1 MLDGTLKGDAA
12 MATRPLFLL
21 LGALVGLSAR
31 AQVPDTVRYT
41 VLMAGR
47 SAGIEKSWTAADG
60 SFHYYFEFNDRG
72 RGPALTER
80 MVLGAGGVP
89 TLIESIGHDYYKNP
103 VVERFAIANG
113 QATWQNS
120 AERGSKLVA
129 VPTFYLSMDGV
140 VEEEAVLARALLAAP
155 DRTLRLLPDGAARIA
170 RVGELTVHTHGGSRT
185 VVQYAITGLGLTPT
199 AIWLDTGGQ
208 FFAAGSSWFMMIREG
223 YDSVQPN
230 LIKAQ
235 QAADS
240 ARQSTLARTLARKPS
255 VPLVF
260 RNANLFDADS
270 GRVRARTT
278 VVVMGN
284 RITAVGPDG
293 RVAIPAGAEV
303 VDATGKTL
311 LPGLWD
317 MHVHTWDDAGLL
329 DLAAGVTSVRDM
341 ANDVDELQVRRH
353 RWEEGS
359 LVGPRLLMAGFLDGP
374 GPFAGPTKVLVS
386 TDSEARAWIDRYAAM
401 GYIQT
406 KVYSSIRPDLVP
418 AIVDESHKRGL
429 RVSGHIPN
437 GMTAEQAVRAGFDEI
452 QHANFWFLNFWG
464 DSVGDTRTPVR
475 FTAVAERGALLDLGS
490 ERVRAFIQLLKERG
504 TALDPTV
511 NVFEELFVAR
521 KGVVSPGYA
530 AVADRL
536 PPQVRR
542 GLLAGGLP
550 VPEGMDQRYRDSFA
564 AMLRFLKLMYD
575 AGIPLEAG
583 TDAFPGFAYQR
594 ELELYAQ
601 AGIPASAVLQIATI
615 NAARI
620 MHRDSVLGSITPGK
634 LADLIL
640 VDGNP
645 AERISD
651 IRRVALVVKGG
662 TVYEPAMLY
671 RAIGVRP

>member
-1 MLDGTLKGDAA
+1 
-12 MATRPLFLL
+12 MAKQPLL
-21 LGALVGLSAR
+21 LILGTLVGLSAR

-47 SAGIEKSWTAADG
+47 SAGIEKSWTTTDG
-60 SFHYYFEFNDRG
+60 SFHYYLEFNDRG
-72 RGPALTER
+72 RGPALTES

-89 TLIESIGHDYYKNP
+89 MLIESTGHDYYKNS
-103 VVERFAIANG
+103 VAERFAMANG

-120 AERGSKLVA
+120 AERGSKPVA
-129 VPTFYLSMDGV
+129 TPAFYLSMDGA
-140 VEEEAVLARALLAAP
+140 VEEQAVLARALLAAP
-155 DRTLRLLPDGAARIA
+155 NRTLRLLPDGEASIA
-170 RVGELTVHTHGGSRT
+170 SVGELTVHTHGESRT
-185 VVQYAITGLGLTPT
+185 VVQYAITGLDLTPT
-199 AIWLDTGGQ
+199 RVWLDMSGQ
-208 FFAAGSSWFMMIREG
+208 FFAAGGSWFMVIRAG
-223 YDSVQPN
+223 CDSVQPD

-240 ARQSTLARTLARKPS
+240 ARQGILARTLAHKPS
-255 VPLVF
+255 AALVF
-260 RNANLFDADS
+260 QNANLFDADS
-270 GRVRARTT
+270 GKVRARNA
-278 VVVMGN
+278 VVVVGN

-293 RVAIPAGAEV
+293 RVAIPAGAEI

-317 MHVHTWDDAGLL
+317 MHVHTSDDDGLL
-329 DLAAGVTSVRDM
+329 HLAAGVTSVRDM

-353 RWEEGS
+353 RWDDGS
-359 LVGPRLLMAGFLDGP
+359 LLGPRLLMAGFLDGP

-401 GYIQT
+401 GYVQT
-406 KVYSSIRPDLVP
+406 KVYSSIRPELVP

-452 QHANFWFLNFWG
+452 QHANFWFLNFGG

-475 FTAVAERGALLDLGS
+475 FTAVAERGASLDLGS
-490 ERVRAFIQLLKERG
+490 ERVRAFIRLLKERG

-530 AVADRL
+530 SVADRL

-542 GLLAGGLP
+542 GLFAGGLP

-564 AMLRFLKLMYD
+564 AVLRFLKLMYD

-601 AGIPASAVLQIATI
+601 AGIPTSAVLQIATI

-620 MHRDSVLGSITPGK
+620 MHRDSVLGSVAPGK

-651 IRRVALVVKGG
+651 VRRVVLVVKDG
-662 TVYEPAMLY
+662 TVYQPAMMY

>member
-1 MLDGTLKGDAA
+1 M
-12 MATRPLFLL
+12 TRRPFYLL
-21 LGALVGLSAR
+21 LGALVGLTAR

-47 SAGIEKSWTAADG
+47 PAGIENSWTTADG

-89 TLIESIGHDYYKNP
+89 VLIESSGHDYYKNP
-103 VVERFAIANG
+103 VAERFAVANG

-120 AERGSKLVA
+120 AERGSKPA
-129 VPTFYLSMDGV
+129 AEPAFYTSMDGAP
-140 VEEEAVLARALLAAP
+140 EEAAVLARALLAAP
-155 DRTLRLLPDGAARIA
+155 DRTLRLLPDGEARIA
-170 RVGELTVHTHGGSRT
+170 RVGELTVRIHGEART
-185 VVQYAITGLGLTPT
+185 VVQYAITGLDFTPT
-199 AIWLDTGGQ
+199 PVWLDTGSQ
-208 FFAAGSSWFMMIREG
+208 LFAAGSSWFMVIREG
-223 YDSVQPN
+223 CDSAQPD
-230 LIKAQ
+230 LIRAQ

-240 ARQSTLARTLARKPS
+240 ARQGMLARTLARKPAG
-255 VPLVF
+255 PLVF
-260 RNANLFDADS
+260 RHASLFDANS
-270 GRVRARTT
+270 GQVHAYTT
-278 VVVMGN
+278 VVVTGN

-317 MHVHTWDDAGLL
+317 MHVHASDDDGLL
-329 DLAAGVTSVRDM
+329 HLAAGVTSVRDM
-341 ANDVDELQVRRH
+341 ANDVDELQVRRR
-353 RWEEGS
+353 RWDDGS
-359 LVGPRLLMAGFLDGP
+359 LLGPRLLMAGFLDGP
-374 GPFAGPTKVLVS
+374 GPFAGPTKALVS

-401 GYIQT
+401 GYVQT

-429 RVSGHIPN
+429 RVSGHVPN

-490 ERVRAFIQLLKERG
+490 ERVGAFIRLLKERG

-521 KGVVSPGYA
+521 KGAVSPSFA
-530 AVADRL
+530 SVADRL

-550 VPEGMDQRYRDSFA
+550 IPEGMDQRYRDSFA

-601 AGIPASAVLQIATI
+601 AGIPNSAVLQIATI
-615 NAARI
+615 NAARL
-620 MHRDSVLGSITPGK
+620 MHRDSVLGSIVPGK

-651 IRRVALVVKGG
+651 VRRVALVVKDG
-662 TVYEPAMLY
+662 TVYEPALLY